1 MTDVLTDLR
10 AARAEM
16 QLRLKLADATDMT
29 RDDFDRLAVRL
40 ERAYLIIDNPEAH
53 RLASD
58 IVKSGRR
65 VNIVVTITSHL
76 TAS

>member
-10 AARAEM
+10 AAHAEM
-16 QLRLKLADATDMT
+16 QIRLKLADATGMG

-53 RLASD
+53 RLTSD
-58 IVKSGRR
+58 SVKSGRR
-65 VNIVVTITSHL
+65 VNIVITVTSHL